1 MAIIAHLIVNT
12 YGSFVG
18 KHQGRLVVT
27 CGKDKLAEAPLMHLE
42 TVLLDGHGV
51 SISTD
56 ALLACAEYGIPVYIL
71 DSQGAPRASFYASAL
86 IGTVQTRR
94 AQLLAYYD
102 GRGVEVARHLA
113 LGKIRNQATLLKY
126 VAKYRKEQDPALYE
140 ALREAAIAV
149 LEHEREV
156 LALQAERVDAIR
168 EALLGIE
175 GRAAQV
181 YWQALGRVVPAAL
194 AWPGRQTREATD
206 PFNMALNYGYG
217 VLYGQV
223 ERVCV
228 LAGLDPYGGFLHTD
242 RPGKPSLV
250 LDLIEPYRPAV
261 VDRTV
266 LAMVTRGTALKLD
279 EAGRLQADVRR
290 TIAEKVYERL
300 DAPAPYQGKKLSL
313 NSILQLQART
323 LAVFLRGEQPHFEA
337 YVADW

>member
-1 MAIIAHLIVNT
+1 MAIIPHLIVEE

-18 KHQGRLVVT
+18 KYQGRLVVT
-27 CGKDKLAEAPLMHLE
+27 RDKEKLVEAPLMHLE

-56 ALLACAEYGIPVYIL
+56 ALLACAEHGIPVHIL
-71 DSQGAPRASFYASAL
+71 DSRGAPMASFYASAL
-86 IGTVQTRR
+86 IGTIQTRR

-102 GRGVEVARHLA
+102 GRGVEVARSLA

-126 VAKYRKEQDPALYE
+126 VAKYRKEQDPALHE
-140 ALREAAIAV
+140 ALREAAIEISV
-149 LEHEREV
+149 HEQEA

-168 EALLGIE
+168 EQLLGIE

-181 YWQALGRVVPAAL
+181 YWSALARVVPATL
-194 AWPGRQTREATD
+194 AWPGRETRGATD

-242 RPGKPSLV
+242 RPGKPSMV

-266 LAMVTRGTALKLD
+266 LAMVTRGTALKQDADDRLD
-279 EAGRLQADVRR
+279 TDTRR
-290 TIAEKVYERL
+290 AIAAKVYERL
-300 DAPAPYQGKKLSL
+300 DASASYQGQKRTLG
-313 NSILQLQART
+313 SILQTQARE
-323 LAVFLRGEQPHFEA
+323 LAVFLRGERPTFEA